1 MGIFSR
7 LQDYFQDKT
16 MDAILRRKIIYN
28 AAWEDPRIDGK
39 VLALGE
45 GETILMLTT
54 GGCNVLDRLL
64 DGVAHIVS
72 VDLNPCQNALLE
84 LKLAA
89 AKALTHEQFFQL
101 FAHSNRRLFDAI
113 YKPQLRPLLSESA
126 AAFWDAN
133 AGFFDDAMY
142 AGASGGL
149 ARILCW
155 LVWLFGLQPVV
166 RAFHTCRTV
175 EEQCALLDANE
186 KTFSRMVRCFDML
199 LPVFCP
205 FAGVPASQLRLVT
218 GADGDAP
225 AENTS
230 VVRVFLDRVFRKT
243 HIAKDNYF
251 YFGYLY
257 GKYSRTCCPRYL
269 RPEYFEQLKAAAG
282 RVTVKTKLLHE
293 AALEYP
299 DGYFS
304 SMILLDHMDWLS
316 PEQIQEEWA
325 VFCRKLNPVTGRVLW
340 RSFAYEQ
347 RWPMLKFLS
356 YNPEVVAEAEE
367 AMPDRVGM
375 YNSCHLANVPPGYA
389 ICAPTPADQRA
400 PSAAALR
407 ADRMAL
413 VKGLLQAVTLV
424 PLLGAYLAAC
434 LAWAAACVAKLS
446 EFVLG
451 ASSSSSSAAAPA
463 AATGVEEGTDALLQM
478 LPGIANGTWVD
489 LGGTLAGKL
498 RKGGENAQLFA
509 SVHAVHLAPGPRA
522 VEAAVKAA
530 ARAAPVAKGCV
541 DVKDHVV
548 LSQNADVAKE
558 IGVARGSADV
568 VTLCHGLVAEADW
581 PARLALAASLL
592 KPGGLLAVT
601 DLAPPN
607 KTAAA
612 APTGVLGA
620 AVGAVRGAVWEGARP
635 RSVAP
640 HKAAVMAKLAEL
652 TSPVHTEEKAAR
664 WPSLGAPLE
673 AAHFVY
679 VGRTPA

>member
-1 MGIFSR
+1 
-7 LQDYFQDKT
+7 
-16 MDAILRRKIIYN
+16 
-28 AAWEDPRIDGK
+28 
-39 VLALGE
+39 
-45 GETILMLTT
+45 MLTT

-133 AGFFDDAMY
+133 ASFFDDAMY

-166 RAFHTCRTV
+166 RAFHKCRTV
-175 EEQCALLDANE
+175 EEQRALLDAHE
-186 KTFSRMVRCFDML
+186 KTFSRMVYCFDLL

-230 VVRVFLDRVFRKT
+230 VVRVFPDRVFRKT

-251 YFGYLY
+251 YFGYLF

-269 RPEYFEQLKAAAG
+269 RP
-282 RVTVKTKLLHE
+282 
-293 AALEYP
+293 
-299 DGYFS
+299 GYFS

-325 VFCRKLNPVTGRVLW
+325 VFCRKLNPATGRVLW

-347 RWPMLKFLS
+347 RWPMLKFLR
-356 YNPEVVAEAEE
+356 YNAELVAEAEE

-389 ICAPTPADQRA
+389 ICAPTPAEQRA
-400 PSAAALR
+400 PSRATVR
-407 ADRMAL
+407 ADRLAL
-413 VKGLLQAVTLV
+413 LAGLL
-424 PLLGAYLAAC
+424 
-434 LAWAAACVAKLS
+434 K
-446 EFVLG
+446 
-451 ASSSSSSAAAPA
+451 
-463 AATGVEEGTDALLQM
+463 AL
-478 LPGIANGTWVD
+478 
-489 LGGTLAGKL
+489 
-498 RKGGENAQLFA
+498 
-509 SVHAVHLAPGPRA
+509 
-522 VEAAVKAA
+522 
-530 ARAAPVAKGCV
+530 
-541 DVKDHVV
+541 
-548 LSQNADVAKE
+548 
-558 IGVARGSADV
+558 
-568 VTLCHGLVAEADW
+568 
-581 PARLALAASLL
+581 
-592 KPGGLLAVT
+592 
-601 DLAPPN
+601 
-607 KTAAA
+607 
-612 APTGVLGA
+612 
-620 AVGAVRGAVWEGARP
+620 
-635 RSVAP
+635 
-640 HKAAVMAKLAEL
+640 
-652 TSPVHTEEKAAR
+652 
-664 WPSLGAPLE
+664 
-673 AAHFVY
+673 
-679 VGRTPA
+679 